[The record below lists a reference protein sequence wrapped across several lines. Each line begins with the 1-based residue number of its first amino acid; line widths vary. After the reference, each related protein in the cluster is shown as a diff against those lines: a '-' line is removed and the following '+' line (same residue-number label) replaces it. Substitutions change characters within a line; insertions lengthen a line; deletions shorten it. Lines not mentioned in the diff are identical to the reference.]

1 MKTNHKSLAL
11 ALTVASG
18 TLATPVLAENL
29 ALEEVIV
36 TAQKRA
42 ESLQDVPIS
51 MAYVSGEALEKAGL
65 TTVEQ
70 LSATLPNFTVTQ
82 EQITDRI
89 SIRGI
94 ASGGNQGFDQ
104 SVGMFSNG
112 VYLPRGEQIRSAF
125 LDVGAVEVLRGP
137 QATLFGKNTI
147 AGAVNV
153 TPRKPTE
160 EFESQIK
167 VKYETEYESTGVS
180 GFVSGALSKTLSARL
195 AFDINDN
202 GGFVENV
209 VTGTDDQDSES
220 TNFRLSFE
228 WSPTDNLTAYLS
240 HEQYSFEG
248 DGKPIEVIHDEI
260 INADGT
266 VGGSQCRFTDCDY
279 NYSNGVTNVDGTPGF
294 DVEAF
299 SDLDTGLT
307 TLRFDYDIDG
317 YTVTAISGYSTSEL
331 DEMNPG
337 QHRVPQQT
345 NANQLLDF
353 EQFSQELRIVSP
365 TGGTIDWL
373 AGFYYET
380 NELKFDEGINIHAVN
395 LLGGELGPNNLS
407 IGTDFDQESDTL
419 AAFSQA
425 TWNISDSVRTT
436 FGLRYGKEEKDATQ
450 IYSFN
455 DLAAGSRLADVITE
469 AGAAATAANFN
480 FDESTSN
487 GSRTQENWSP
497 SINVQW
503 DLNEDV
509 LLYASTSIGYKSGGF
524 DARMANSETSDFEFD
539 EEKAT
544 TYEIGTKTTL
554 LDGAAEVNAAIFHT
568 EYEDLQFSAFN
579 GGFAFIVDNAANAT
593 LQGLEVDFRWR
604 ANEKLTLS
612 GGGAYLDFE
621 FEDFLNGP
629 CNAYET
635 AAYTGAG
642 ACSVDLSGESSP
654 NTPEFSFNLNADW
667 VQPLADAMELNV
679 ILSMNYEDEF
689 RVSQDVDPILSQD
702 AYAKYNLRVA
712 LNSTDDT
719 WSVSVLGSNLT
730 NEKTFHYG
738 NDVPSLAGGRFVLS
752 EAPRTIT
759 LEGSYR
765 F

>member
-1 MKTNHKSLAL
+1 MNTNYKSLAL
-11 ALTVASG
+11 ALAVATGSL
-18 TLATPVLAENL
+18 TTPILAEDLN
-29 ALEEVIV
+29 LEEIIV

-51 MAYVSGEALEKAGL
+51 IASVSGEALEKAGL
-65 TTVEQ
+65 ITVEQ
-70 LSATLPNFTVTQ
+70 LSATLPNFTVVQ
-82 EQITDRI
+82 EQIGDRI

-112 VYLPRGEQIRSAF
+112 VHLPRGDQIRSAF
-125 LDVGAVEVLRGP
+125 LDVGSVEVLRGP

-160 EFESQIK
+160 EFEAQIK

-180 GFVSGALSKTLSARL
+180 GFVSGALSNNLSARL
-195 AFDINDN
+195 AFDVNDT

-209 VTGTDDQDSES
+209 VRGTDDQDSES

-228 WSPTDNLTAYLS
+228 WAPTDNLAAYLS

-248 DGKPIEVIHDEI
+248 DGKPFEVMHDET

-266 VGGSQCRFTDCDY
+266 VGDSRCGFSDCDY
-279 NYSNGVTNVDGTPGF
+279 NYSRGVTNVDGTPGF
-294 DVEAF
+294 DVEEF
-299 SDLDTGLT
+299 SELDTGLT

-317 YTVTAISGYSTSEL
+317 YSVTAISGYLTSEL
-331 DEMNPG
+331 EEMNVG
-337 QHRVPQQT
+337 QHRVPQLSNGT
-345 NANQLLDF
+345 QLLDF
-353 EQFSQELRIVSP
+353 EQFSQEVRIVSP

-373 AGFYYET
+373 AGLYYAT
-380 NELKFDEGINIHAVN
+380 NELKFDEGINVHAVN
-395 LLGGELGPNNLS
+395 LLGGMLPNNVS

-455 DLAAGSRLADVITE
+455 DLAAGSRLADVIGE
-469 AGAAATAANFN
+469 AGAAGTAAAFN

-524 DARMANSETSDFEFD
+524 DARMANSAISDFEFD

-579 GGFAFIVDNAANAT
+579 GGFAFLVDNAANAT

-629 CNAYET
+629 CNVYET
-635 AAYTGAG
+635 TAYTGTG
-642 ACSVDLSGESSP
+642 ACSVDLSGESNA

-667 VQPLADAMELNV
+667 VHPLADAMELNV

-689 RVSQDVDPILSQD
+689 RVSQDVDPILTQD

-730 NEKTFHYG
+730 DEETFHYG
-738 NDVPSLAGGRFVLS
+738 NDVPSVTGGRFILS

-759 LEGSYR
+759 LEGIYR